1 MTNQMSQDI
10 EKKLATAR
18 TRLILEKPFLGALV
32 LRLPMVEGSADWC
45 QSTFSNGKK
54 LYYNRDYINAL
65 DAEQTQFALAHEA
78 LHCALSHFA
87 RRQHRIKH
95 RWDMACDL
103 AINPMLINDGLKP
116 PVDALYLR
124 EYEDMT
130 AEEIYPCL
138 EDNENDKERELE
150 QQINPDDDQKNDDDR
165 EDNEGGTGEEEKQN
179 EGKQQKQKS
188 DSAGQGQEEGG
199 SREETSDT
207 DAGDGKGKRPP
218 DEQGE
223 GEPDPLT
230 PQEIE
235 TLSTQWQQRMA
246 SAAQQAIQAGKLG
259 GSMARMVDHLLQ
271 PKLPWRMLLARY
283 MNMVARDDY
292 TYSRPS
298 SRRGDPAVYPS
309 LRSTQ
314 AEVTVALDISGSISD
329 KEIGEF
335 MSEIDAIK
343 SQLRARVTLLAC
355 DSTLAEG
362 APWYYEPWEEFVMPK
377 KFHGGGGTS
386 FVPVIEWAEQQD
398 HAPDLIV
405 YFTDAQGQFPDKE
418 PTFPV
423 LWLVKGKTPVPWGQ
437 RIQLN

>member
-1 MTNQMSQDI
+1 MPEDI
-10 EKKLATAR
+10 EKKLASAR

-32 LRLPMVEGSADWC
+32 LRLPMVEGNADWC
-45 QSTFSNGKK
+45 KSTFSNGKK

-65 DAEQTQFALAHEA
+65 DPLQTQFALAHEA

-95 RWDMACDL
+95 RWDLACDL
-103 AINPMLINDGLKP
+103 AINPMLIHDGMKP

-124 EYEDMT
+124 EYDNMT

-138 EDNENDKERELE
+138 EDNENDKDRELE
-150 QQINPDDDQKNDDDR
+150 QNLN
-165 EDNEGGTGEEEKQN
+165 EDSDNNEDGEGGTGDQQDQK
-179 EGKQQKQKS
+179 EGNQEKQKS
-188 DSAGQGQEEGG
+188 DSEGQGQEDGGARQEDSTSSDGEGKA
-199 SREETSDT
+199 E
-207 DAGDGKGKRPP
+207 RPP
-218 DEQGE
+218 DAEGE
-223 GEPDPLT
+223 AEPDPLT

-292 TYSRPS
+292 TYARPS

-309 LRSTQ
+309 LRSSQ
-314 AEVTVALDISGSISD
+314 AEVVVALDISGSIGD
-329 KEIGEF
+329 KEIAEF

-355 DSTLAEG
+355 DSALAKG
-362 APWYYEPWEEFVMPK
+362 APWYYEPWEEFTMPK
-377 KFHGGGGTS
+377 KFKGGGGTS
-386 FVPVIEWAEQQD
+386 FIPVIEWAEEQD
-398 HAPDLIV
+398 SAPDLIV
-405 YFTDAQGQFPDKE
+405 YFTDAQGQFPKKE
-418 PTFPV
+418 PVFPV
-423 LWLVKGKTPVPWGQ
+423 LWLVKGKTPVPWGL
-437 RIQLN
+437 RVQLN